1 MNKNIIFEFDDT
13 IFEPSQ
19 FARGFNK
26 SYDKYR
32 RKSLPSF
39 LKICKHIIAENSYLA
54 EYTLRYNKNVSI
66 ITAPIDVEEFFPKRK
81 NRGKIVILGWIGSAF
96 TTNQLRLLVPALEKI
111 SQKYPHVILKLIGAD
126 DTITFQNIRIQQ
138 VSWSLNTM
146 IEELQSFDIGLMP
159 LDEDLFNKGRLGYKM
174 IQYMSMGIPI
184 VASNTGLNPE
194 VVIENENGFLASNEQ
209 EWIDKL
215 SLLIE
220 NPKLRKKLGE
230 NGRKKAV
237 EKYSL
242 RTAEQKFLRIITK
255 VVQKE
260 LSTKEI
266 G

>member
-1 MNKNIIFEFDDT
+1 M
-13 IFEPSQ
+13 
-19 FARGFNK
+19 
-26 SYDKYR
+26 
-32 RKSLPSF
+32 
-39 LKICKHIIAENSYLA
+39 
-54 EYTLRYNKNVSI
+54 
-66 ITAPIDVEEFFPKRK
+66 
-81 NRGKIVILGWIGSAF
+81 
-96 TTNQLRLLVPALEKI
+96 LVPALEKI

-237 EKYSL
+237 EKYLLLISGSRADSRVTMAL
-242 RTAEQKFLRIITK
+242 TPTSEKMVKNATK
-255 VVQKE
+255 PMA
-260 LSTKEI
+260 
-266 G
+266 